1 MLKEIL
7 LAILSLMGVIALI
20 FLTFY
25 ASRALHKRMYSFSGK
40 HIKIVEREM
49 LSQDKSLI
57 VIKIGEKYMLLGVTP
72 QHIDKLYEFSDG
84 EFSEETELP
93 QNENGTFLDNLK
105 KATAEHPYIKP
116 LIKKKERSEQD
127 ENE

>member
-57 VIKIGEKYMLLGVTP
+57 VVKAGEKYMLLGVTS
-72 QHIDKLYEFSDG
+72 QHIDKLYEFSEG
-84 EFSEETELP
+84 EFSEEAEIP
-93 QNENGTFLDNLK
+93 RNENGTFLDNLK

-116 LIKKKERSEQD
+116 LIRKKEHSETD

>member
-25 ASRALHKRMYSFSGK
+25 ASRALHKKMYNFSGK
-40 HIKIVEREM
+40 HIKVVEREM

-57 VIKIGEKYMLLGVTP
+57 VVKAGEKYMLLGVTS
-72 QHIDKLYEFSDG
+72 QHIDKLYEFSEG
-84 EFSEETELP
+84 EFSEETEIP
-93 QNENGTFLDNLK
+93 VNENGTFLDNLK

-116 LIKKKERSEQD
+116 LIKKKERSEKD

>member
-25 ASRALHKRMYSFSGK
+25 ASRALHKKMYNFSGK
-40 HIKIVEREM
+40 HIKVVEREM

-57 VIKIGEKYMLLGVTP
+57 VVKAGEKYMLLGVTS
-72 QHIDKLYEFSDG
+72 QHIDKLYEFSEG
-84 EFSEETELP
+84 EFSEEAEIP
-93 QNENGTFLDNLK
+93 RNENGTFLDNLK

-116 LIKKKERSEQD
+116 LIRKKEHSETD

>member
-57 VIKIGEKYMLLGVTP
+57 VVKQLAAFGAASNMLSGLDGLYMSIWLALPMAEWLYKKCYKIKYGEEP
-72 QHIDKLYEFSDG
+72 
-84 EFSEETELP
+84 
-93 QNENGTFLDNLK
+93 
-105 KATAEHPYIKP
+105 
-116 LIKKKERSEQD
+116 KKEEA
-127 ENE
+127 